1 MDNNKPVFW
10 HQGLFLQPQ
19 HFQMAE
25 RYQQSLLYP
34 YHAFQQ
40 PHFWGVCSIEMQSA
54 SLTHKACEV
63 EKGEFIFPDG
73 TFVSVPDNGIVTP
86 RSFDSEWVD
95 PDKPFTIYLAIH
107 KYNKFGDNVTVVNE
121 LNDVNDINTR
131 FVSTANPEDIKDMY
145 VDGPEAQVKF
155 LRHVVKIVFDNEKD
169 DMNDY
174 EMIPVAQVIRDGDAI
189 MYNRQFVPPT
199 VTLNAVPELARLVKD
214 VRDEIMGRALQLSSY
229 KAPVHAK
236 KGFDANLLRYKMA
249 LQSLS
254 RFVPRLF
261 HLSECGD
268 VHPWIVY
275 GVLRE
280 LAGEVSTFTDR
291 VTVLGET
298 ADGERLMPPYNHSDI
313 GYCFSSA
320 SSLITQLMNEI
331 TIGPQYMVEMLRDE
345 VAFSADVPNEFFTEH
360 VDFYLIVNTME
371 SFDDAQKSLLTAAKL
386 SSRDSVEILVERSL
400 PGVGMIYMPAPPPGL
415 PRRPNSY
422 YLRLDVHDDQW
433 ASVARQQNVS
443 LLWEEA
449 PEDTKVEL
457 VVVRK

>member
-34 YHAFQQ
+34 YQAFQQ
-40 PHFWGVCSIEMQSA
+40 PHFWGVCSLEMQSA
-54 SLTHKACEV
+54 SLNHRACEV
-63 EKGEFIFPDG
+63 EQCDLIFPDG
-73 TFVSVPDNGIVTP
+73 TFVSVPDNGVVTP
-86 RSFDSEWVD
+86 RSFDTEWVD

-107 KYNKFGDNVTVVNE
+107 KFNKFGDNVTIVSE
-121 LNDVNDINTR
+121 ISDLNDINTR

-145 VDGPEAQVKF
+145 VEGPEAQIKF

-174 EMIPVAQVIRDGDAI
+174 ELIPIAQVIRDGDAI
-189 MYNRQFVPPT
+189 MYNRHFVPPT

-268 VHPWIVY
+268 VHPWLVY

-280 LAGEVSTFTDR
+280 LVAEVSTFTDR

-298 ADGERLMPPYNHSDI
+298 ADGERLLPAYSHTDI
-313 GYCFSSA
+313 GNCFSSA
-320 SSLITQLMNEI
+320 SSLITQLLNEI
-331 TIGPQYMVEMLRDE
+331 TIGPQYLVEMSRDE

-371 SFDDAQKSLLTAAKL
+371 SFEDAQQSLLTAAKL
-386 SSRDSVEILVERSL
+386 SSRDTVEVLVERSL

-433 ASVARQQNVS
+433 SSVARQQNVS

-449 PEDTKVEL
+449 PEDTKIEL

>member
-1 MDNNKPVFW
+1 VDNNKPVFW

-19 HFQMAE
+19 HFQLAE
-25 RYQQSLLYP
+25 RYQQSMLYP
-34 YHAFQQ
+34 YHTYQQ
-40 PHFWGVCSIEMQSA
+40 PHFWGVCSLEMQST
-54 SLTHKACEV
+54 SLNSRSCEID
-63 EKGEFIFPDG
+63 KGDFIFPDG
-73 TFVSVPDNGIVTP
+73 TYISLPDNGVVTP
-86 RSFDSEWVD
+86 RSFESEWID
-95 PDKPFTIYLAIH
+95 PEKPFTIYLAIH
-107 KYNKFGDNVTVVNE
+107 KYNRLGENVTIVNE
-121 LNDVNDINTR
+121 ISDLSDINTR
-131 FVSTANPEDIKDMY
+131 FISTANPENVKDMY
-145 VDGPEAQVKF
+145 VEGPEAQVKF
-155 LRHVVKIVFDNEKD
+155 LRHVVKFVFENEKD

-174 EMIPVAQVIRDGDAI
+174 ELIPLAQVIRDGDTI
-189 MYNRQFVPPT
+189 MYNRHFMPPT
-199 VTLNAVPELARLVKD
+199 VTIASVPELSRLIKD
-214 VRDEIMGRALQLSSY
+214 IRDEVMGRALQLSSY

-236 KGFDANLLRYKMA
+236 KDFDANLLRYKMA

-261 HLSECGD
+261 HITECGD
-268 VHPWIVY
+268 VHPWFVY

-298 ADGERLMPPYNHSDI
+298 SDGERLMPAYNHSDL
-313 GYCFSSA
+313 GHCFGSA
-320 SSLITQLMNEI
+320 GSLITQLLNEI
-331 TIGPQYMVEMLRDE
+331 TIGPQYLVDMKKDE

-360 VDFYLIVNTME
+360 VDFYLIVNTVE
-371 SFDDAQKSLLTAAKL
+371 NFEQAQQSLLTAAKL
-386 SSRDSVEILVERSL
+386 SSRDTVETLVERSL

-422 YLRLDVHDDQW
+422 YLRLDIHDDQW
-433 ASVARQQNVS
+433 SSVARQQNVS

>member
-19 HFQMAE
+19 HFQLAE
-25 RYQQSLLYP
+25 RHQQSLLYP

-40 PHFWGVCSIEMQSA
+40 PHFWGVCSLEMQST
-54 SLTHKACEV
+54 SLNHRTCDI

-73 TFVSVPDNGIVTP
+73 TFVSIPDNGVVTP
-86 RSFDSEWVD
+86 RSFESEWVD
-95 PDKPFTIYLAIH
+95 PEKPFTIFLAIH
-107 KYNKFGDNVTVVNE
+107 KYNKFSDNVTIVNDIAD
-121 LNDVNDINTR
+121 LNDVNTR
-131 FVSTANPEDIKDMY
+131 FVSTANPESIKDMY

-155 LRHVVKIVFDNEKD
+155 LHHVVKIVFDNEKD

-174 EMIPVAQVIRDGDAI
+174 ELIPVAQVIRDGDAI
-189 MYNRQFVPPT
+189 MYNRHFVPPT
-199 VTLNAVPELARLVKD
+199 VALNASPELAKLVKD
-214 VRDEIMGRALQLSSY
+214 IRDEVMGRALQLSSY

-261 HLSECGD
+261 HISECGN
-268 VHPWIVY
+268 VHPWHVY

-298 ADGERLMPPYNHSDI
+298 SSGERLMPSYNHSDI
-313 GYCFSSA
+313 GHCFSSA
-320 SSLITQLMNEI
+320 SSLVTQLLNEI
-331 TIGPQYMVEMLRDE
+331 TIGPQYLVEMNRDE
-345 VAFSADVPNEFFTEH
+345 IAFTADVPSEFFTEH
-360 VDFYLIVNTME
+360 VDFYLIVNTVE
-371 SFDDAQKSLLTAAKL
+371 SFEQAQQSLLTAAKL
-386 SSRDSVEILVERSL
+386 SSRDTVEVLVERSL

-422 YLRLDVHDDQW
+422 YLRLDSHDDQW
-433 ASVARQQNVS
+433 SSVARQQNVS

-449 PEDTKVEL
+449 PADTKIEL

>member
-54 SLTHKACEV
+54 SLTHRACEV

-121 LNDVNDINTR
+121 INDVNDVNTR
-131 FVSTANPEDIKDMY
+131 FVSTANPENVKDMY

-169 DMNDY
+169 NMNDY
-174 EMIPVAQVIRDGDAI
+174 ELIPVAQVIRDGDEL

-199 VTLNAVPELARLVKD
+199 VALSAVPELARLVKD
-214 VRDEIMGRALQLSSY
+214 VRDEIMGRALQLSAY

-268 VHPWIVY
+268 VHPWMVY

-291 VTVLGET
+291 ITVLGET
-298 ADGERLMPPYNHSDI
+298 ADGERLIPPYNHSDI

-320 SSLITQLMNEI
+320 SSLITQLLNEI
-331 TIGPQYMVEMLRDE
+331 TIGPQYLVEMTRDE

-371 SFDDAQKSLLTAAKL
+371 SFEEAQQSLLTAAKL
-386 SSRDSVEILVERSL
+386 SSRDTVEVLVERSL
-400 PGVGMIYMPAPPPGL
+400 PGVGMIYLPAPPPGL

-433 ASVARQQNVS
+433 SSVERQQNVS

-449 PEDTKVEL
+449 PEDTKIEL

>member
-19 HFQMAE
+19 HFQQAE
-25 RYQQSLLYP
+25 RYQQSMLYP

-40 PHFWGVCSIEMQSA
+40 PHFWGVCSLEMQSS
-54 SLTHKACEV
+54 SLNHRTCEI

-73 TFVSVPDNGIVTP
+73 TFISVPDNGVVTP
-86 RSFDSEWVD
+86 RSFESEWVD

-107 KYNKFGDNVTVVNE
+107 KYNKFADNVTVVNE
-121 LNDVNDINTR
+121 IIDLNDINTR
-131 FVSTANPEDIKDMY
+131 FVSTSNPENVKDMY
-145 VDGPEAQVKF
+145 IDGPDAQVKF

-174 EMIPVAQVIRDGDAI
+174 ELIPVAQVIRDGDAI
-189 MYNRQFVPPT
+189 MYNRHFVPPT

-214 VRDEIMGRALQLSSY
+214 IRDEIMGRALQLSSY

-261 HLSECGD
+261 HISECGN

-298 ADGERLMPPYNHSDI
+298 SSGERLMPYYNHNDI
-313 GYCFSSA
+313 GNCFSSA
-320 SSLITQLMNEI
+320 SSLITQLLNEI
-331 TIGPQYMVEMLRDE
+331 TIGPQYLVEMTRDN

-360 VDFYLIVNTME
+360 VDFYLIVNTVE
-371 SFDDAQKSLLTAAKL
+371 SFEQAQQSLLTAAKL
-386 SSRDSVEILVERSL
+386 SSRDTVEVLVERSL

-422 YLRLDVHDDQW
+422 YLRLDSHDDQW
-433 ASVARQQNVS
+433 SSVTRQQNVS

-449 PEDTKVEL
+449 PADTKVEL